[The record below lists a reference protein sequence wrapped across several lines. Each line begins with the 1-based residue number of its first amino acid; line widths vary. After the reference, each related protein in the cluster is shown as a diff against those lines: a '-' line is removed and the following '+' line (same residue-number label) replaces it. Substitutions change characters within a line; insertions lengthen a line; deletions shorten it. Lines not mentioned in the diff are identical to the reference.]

1 VFGANISSSTLF
13 EAADANAMGITT
25 HLVKLLLFFIITFH
39 SCFAEVF
46 FEETFQGN

>member
-13 EAADANAMGITT
+13 EGANAMGITT
-25 HLVKLLLFFIITFH
+25 YLVKLLLFFLITFH
-39 SCFAEVF
+39 SSFAEIF